1 MSHTCQFSTLV
12 SHCSFL
18 QCAHI
23 RNCDFVDFYR
33 ETGSTGS
40 ESQAKTLKSL
50 IRNFSSGLPTSPMLG
65 RKVSCHQT
73 SSGNADRLNNVDQ
86 MLLLSV
92 IKMDLNPYWSNVEF
106 SSTVL
111 LSCTRSSVELKS
123 TCYFI

>member
-1 MSHTCQFSTLV
+1 ML
-12 SHCSFL
+12 
-18 QCAHI
+18 
-23 RNCDFVDFYR
+23 
-33 ETGSTGS
+33 TGF
-40 ESQAKTLKSL
+40 
-50 IRNFSSGLPTSPMLG
+50 I
-65 RKVSCHQT
+65 
-73 SSGNADRLNNVDQ
+73 NVDQ